1 MGRGAGPARSLAA
14 RVALGLCF
22 ALACSAAGDTT
33 TWAPKDVC
41 PEPPTR
47 ELVCY
52 YEGST
57 PVSRLDACLCTS
69 VVFTDVAS
77 KAGDGFKVDIGVRS
91 EVRALRK
98 RNPWVRALLQ
108 LQVGAAQLKSEERRQ
123 RASQAVSAA
132 LRKATVDGVELDLD
146 WSHHG
151 AANKSHLTAFVK
163 AVRFQLDS
171 ADAVDRRRAKRDY
184 EIFERVTK
192 SVSTTEAAT
201 AADTDAD
208 TDATESTE
216 PTTSETSGTASDTA
230 ADTAGTVTDDE

>member
-151 AANKSHLTAFVK
+151 AANKSHLTA
-163 AVRFQLDS
+163 
-171 ADAVDRRRAKRDY
+171 
-184 EIFERVTK
+184 VTK

-230 ADTAGTVTDDE
+230 ADTAGTVTDDEV